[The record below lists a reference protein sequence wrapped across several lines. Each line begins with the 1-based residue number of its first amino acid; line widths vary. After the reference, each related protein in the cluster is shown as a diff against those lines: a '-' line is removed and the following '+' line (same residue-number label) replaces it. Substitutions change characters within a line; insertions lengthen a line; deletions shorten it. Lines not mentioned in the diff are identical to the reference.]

1 MPAPCRGAVPTRPSL
16 RAGPPPRGGEG
27 KGLDGANLSLPASG
41 RGAEPEAKP
50 GGGGRGEGE
59 DRAVSRGRSH
69 PAAARPPSPGRGGR
83 SSCYASAMD
92 RPPIVKSWAR
102 LLGLLPFLG
111 AVGAVSYA
119 RIRGWL

>member
-1 MPAPCRGAVPTRPSL
+1 
-16 RAGPPPRGGEG
+16 
-27 KGLDGANLSLPASG
+27 
-41 RGAEPEAKP
+41 
-50 GGGGRGEGE
+50 
-59 DRAVSRGRSH
+59 
-69 PAAARPPSPGRGGR
+69 
-83 SSCYASAMD
+83 MD